1 MMTTTRP
8 PSPTFPGRAR
18 RRGFT
23 LVELLMAMAAGLV
36 VSMAAFLL
44 AKNAT
49 QFFQNEARF
58 SSAHL
63 AATLGM
69 NRLSADLRRASFLSS
84 PNVQRDPKRCGQMA
98 GWPARMQR
106 LAGITITK
114 QDPAPPQSAAN
125 RLYPESIVIAGSFD
139 TTELFPYTHIQRGT
153 TTQVFLTPQSTAVQR
168 AIARAG
174 GGPNALRDIF
184 RAGRIL
190 RLQRSGQTKYMYGVI
205 RDLEVDNALTQI
217 IVHLEATPA
226 LPTRPQDDCG
236 LGEGFAGDGGYA
248 NPISRVRYEIRS
260 LIGHDRYGPI
270 VAQTSPSAAIVTGDA
285 GRTEL
290 IRVELDARDG
300 VDEEMD
306 DTLELIAEYA
316 VDLQFGLTVD
326 NAPPGD
332 GRLVDPQLVRLPM
345 LGEQAPS
352 TIHDI
357 AGDVT
362 GLGGARPEDI
372 RAVQVRL
379 STRTRAPDRQV
390 DLGNDGRGP
399 DGRKLRFLIP
409 GVVPGVT
416 DDSQTVPRGAGP
428 AYARMRTLYADIALP
443 NQAEISW

>member
-1 MMTTTRP
+1 MMTTRH
-8 PSPTFPGRAR
+8 PSPTLPGRAR

-23 LVELLMAMAAGLV
+23 LVELLVAMAAGLV

-58 SSAHL
+58 SGAHL

-84 PNVQRDPKRCGQMA
+84 PNVQRDPKLCGQTA
-98 GWPARMQR
+98 GWPDGMSR
-106 LAGITITK
+106 LAGVAITK
-114 QDPAPPQSAAN
+114 QTPPPAQSAAN
-125 RLYPESIVIAGSFD
+125 RLYPDSIVIGGSFD
-139 TTELFPYTHIQRGT
+139 ATELFPFTMVQQVSGAY
-153 TTQVFLTPQSTAVQR
+153 QVFLSVQSTAVQR
-168 AIARAG
+168 TLARAG
-174 GGPNALRDIF
+174 GDPNVLSGIF

-190 RLQRSGQTKYMYGVI
+190 RLQRSGQTSFMYGVI
-205 RDLEVDNALTQI
+205 QNIQFNHPLTQI
-217 IVHLEATPA
+217 IIQLAATPA
-226 LPTRPQDDCG
+226 LPTRPQFDCG
-236 LGEGFAGDGGYA
+236 LGQGFAGDGGYV
-248 NPISRVRYEIRS
+248 NPVSRVRYEIRS
-260 LIGHDRYGPI
+260 LAGHPRYGPI
-270 VAQTSPSAAIVTGDA
+270 VAPISTGLATLTGDN

-290 IRVELDARDG
+290 VRVELDAEDN
-300 VDEEMD
+300 EIA

-332 GRLVDPQLVRLPM
+332 GRLINPQLQRLPIVWQQ
-345 LGEQAPS
+345 EPS
-352 TIHDI
+352 EVHTI
-357 AGDVT
+357 AGDIT
-362 GLGGARPEDI
+362 ALGGARPEDI

-390 DLGNDGRGP
+390 DLAARDPEG

-409 GVVPGVT
+409 GAVPGIT
-416 DDSQTVPRGAGP
+416 QDTQAVPAGSGP

-443 NQAEISW
+443 NQAEVPW